1 MIAHGSSF
9 APARRRSDRVA
20 PFAGNCSLTLWP
32 TSRPDG
38 RPAARG
44 LTLNYQRVVDAA
56 FALLMFCGMVSLI
69 EPSPYDFMTL
79 VALPIWAIG
88 GFTVHRAVVP
98 ILFLWIVFQASAF
111 LSLMPYWS
119 EPDPRLYQ
127 FQSFYLFVT
136 VIFFTL
142 FFSERTIPRLQTC
155 LKAFTAGAVVSA
167 VIGLLGYLDVAGLSA
182 ALTTVESRVSGT
194 FKDPNVFGSYLVLAA
209 VHLLQLLLLGT
220 TRRTLLT
227 LASLGL
233 VLVGVFISY
242 SRGAWGATLGAMAM
256 MGLAAIVT
264 ADTRAMRRRIVTA
277 GCLAMVLGV
286 LALVAALSIPS
297 VRTFFLERAV
307 VAQEYDEG
315 VTGRFGN
322 QLRSIPL
329 LLDRPLGFGPLR
341 YRLRFDLD
349 PHNSY
354 IGAFANDGWIGGFA
368 WIAIA
373 LTTGFVGFRLML
385 RRSPVRRLAQ
395 VVWPALFA
403 LLVQGF
409 QIDIDHWRQVYLCF
423 GAVWGM
429 EACRLKS
436 RATVGEADV
445 PGHHVRTSG

>member
-1 MIAHGSSF
+1 M
-9 APARRRSDRVA
+9 
-20 PFAGNCSLTLWP
+20 
-32 TSRPDG
+32 
-38 RPAARG
+38 
-44 LTLNYQRVVDAA
+44 NYQSVVDVA
-56 FALLMFCGMVSLI
+56 FALLMFCGMISLV

-79 VALPIWAIG
+79 VALPIWAVG
-88 GFTVHRAVVP
+88 GFTMHRAVVP
-98 ILFLWIVFQASAF
+98 ILFLWIVFQASGF
-111 LSLMPYWS
+111 LALMPYWT
-119 EPDPRLYQ
+119 EADPRTYQ

-142 FFSERTIPRLQTC
+142 FFSERTVPRATAC
-155 LKAFTAGAVVSA
+155 LKAFTLGAVVSSI
-167 VIGLLGYLDVAGLSA
+167 IGLVGYLDVAGLGA

-209 VHLLQLLLLGT
+209 VYLLQILLLGT
-220 TRRTLLT
+220 TRRTLVALG
-227 LASLGL
+227 SLGI

-242 SRGAWGATLGAMAM
+242 SRGAWGATLGAMTM
-256 MGLAAIVT
+256 MGVAGIIT
-264 ADTRAMRRRIVTA
+264 ADTPAMRRRIVKM
-277 GCLAMVLGV
+277 GCLAVVLGV
-286 LALVAALSIPS
+286 AALVAALSIPS

-329 LLDRPLGFGPLR
+329 LLERPLGFGPLR

-368 WIAIA
+368 WIGIA

-385 RRSPVRRLAQ
+385 TRSPVRRLAQ
-395 VVWPALFA
+395 VFWPALFA

-436 RATVGEADV
+436 RAAARVASSMPVAECGDLD
-445 PGHHVRTSG
+445 TSSVKLLTP

>member
-1 MIAHGSSF
+1 M
-9 APARRRSDRVA
+9 
-20 PFAGNCSLTLWP
+20 TLWP
-32 TSRPDG
+32 TSERVGPTV
-38 RPAARG
+38 ARG
-44 LTLNYQRVVDAA
+44 PTLDYQRVVEVA

-79 VALPIWAIG
+79 VALPIWAVG
-88 GFTVHRAVVP
+88 GFTVHRSVVP
-98 ILFLWIVFQASAF
+98 ILFLWIVFQASGF

-119 EPDPRLYQ
+119 EPDPRTYQ
-127 FQSFYLFVT
+127 LQSLYLFVT
-136 VIFFTL
+136 VVFFTL
-142 FFSERTIPRLQTC
+142 FFSERTVSRARTC
-155 LKAFTAGAVVSA
+155 LKGFTAGAVVSS
-167 VIGLLGYLDVAGLSA
+167 VVGLVGYLDVGGLGA

-209 VHLLQLLLLGT
+209 VYLLQLLLLGT
-220 TRRTLLT
+220 TRRTLVT
-227 LASLGL
+227 LASLGI

-256 MGLAAIVT
+256 MGLAAVMT
-264 ADTRAMRRRIVTA
+264 ADTRAMRRRVLTT
-277 GCLAMVLGV
+277 GCLAVMLGV

-297 VRTFFLERAV
+297 VRTFFFERAV
-307 VAQEYDEG
+307 VSQEYDEG

-329 LLDRPLGFGPLR
+329 LLERPLGFGPLR

-354 IGAFANDGWIGGFA
+354 VGAFANDGWIGGFA

-395 VVWPALFA
+395 VFWPALFA

-429 EACRLKS
+429 EAYRLKS
-436 RATVGEADV
+436 RATVAGRGDLDAGSLT
-445 PGHHVRTSG
+445 P

>member
-1 MIAHGSSF
+1 M
-9 APARRRSDRVA
+9 
-20 PFAGNCSLTLWP
+20 TLWP
-32 TSRPDG
+32 TSERVGPTV
-38 RPAARG
+38 ARG
-44 LTLNYQRVVDAA
+44 PTLDYQRVVEVA

-79 VALPIWAIG
+79 VALPIWAVG

-98 ILFLWIVFQASAF
+98 ILFLWIVFQASGF

-119 EPDPRLYQ
+119 EPDPRTYQ
-127 FQSFYLFVT
+127 LQSLYLFVT
-136 VIFFTL
+136 VVFFTL
-142 FFSERTIPRLQTC
+142 FFSERTVSRARTC
-155 LKAFTAGAVVSA
+155 LKGFTAGAVVSSI
-167 VIGLLGYLDVAGLSA
+167 VGLVGYLDIGGLGA

-209 VHLLQLLLLGT
+209 VYLLQLLLLGT
-220 TRRTLLT
+220 TRRTLVT
-227 LASLGL
+227 LASLGI

-256 MGLAAIVT
+256 MGLAAVVT
-264 ADTRAMRRRIVTA
+264 ADTRAMRRRVLTT
-277 GCLAMVLGV
+277 GCLAVMLGV

-297 VRTFFLERAV
+297 VRTFFFERAV
-307 VAQEYDEG
+307 VSQEYDEG

-329 LLDRPLGFGPLR
+329 LLERPLGFGPLR

-354 IGAFANDGWIGGFA
+354 VGAFANDGWIGGFA

-395 VVWPALFA
+395 VFWPALFA

-429 EACRLKS
+429 EAYRLKS
-436 RATVGEADV
+436 RATVAGRGDLDAGSLT
-445 PGHHVRTSG
+445 P